1 MLIAPGAIALLLT
14 RRFVSALLLAVAMAL
29 LFAGGVWL
37 SFYLDSAPAP
47 TIVVLFTA
55 LFVIAFVWTSV
66 RDSQTTARS
75 GEAPGRG

>member
-1 MLIAPGAIALLLT
+1 MALLLT
-14 RRFVSALLLAVAMAL
+14 RHFIRALLLAVAIAVSCSL
-29 LFAGGVWL
+29 GGVWL

-55 LFVIAFVWTSV
+55 LFIITFVWRSV
-66 RDSQTTARS
+66 RDNRTTAHS

>member
-1 MLIAPGAIALLLT
+1 MEVLRGG
-14 RRFVSALLLAVAMAL
+14 FLLLAVAIAL
-29 LFAGGVWL
+29 SCSLGGVWL

-75 GEAPGRG
+75 GETPGRG